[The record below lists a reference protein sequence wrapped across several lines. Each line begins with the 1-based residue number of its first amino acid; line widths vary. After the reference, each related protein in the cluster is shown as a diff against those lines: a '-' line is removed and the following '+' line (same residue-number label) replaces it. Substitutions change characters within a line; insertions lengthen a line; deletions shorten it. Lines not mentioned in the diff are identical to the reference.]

1 MAQVIAP
8 LFSLSASGLMGKALF
23 FYDTKYG
30 ARVRSPKKT
39 FVPPGNIWEVNKAW
53 FQMASDRFKN
63 DLTQEQKWAWKL
75 AYVSDCDTYRDIF
88 MGVQIQYWNLS
99 PENMITW
106 PLVGVPDIGN
116 ITFNAYES
124 LSEVHCSFKDFNKIL
139 IEKYCPC
146 TLWACKIGDDLP
158 PTEAEIDLKRQKYSA
173 TLLLWPGAVNYLW
186 GGVRYLDGTKKMFFI
201 GSYDRT

>member
-30 ARVRSPKKT
+30 ARVRSPKKS
-39 FVPPGNIWEVNKAW
+39 FVPPGNIWEVNIAW
-53 FQMASDRFKN
+53 FQKASDRFKN
-63 DLTQEQKWAWKL
+63 ILTQEQKWAWKL

-99 PENMITW
+99 PLNDVTW
-106 PLVGVPDIGN
+106 PYVGVSDIGN
-116 ITFNAYES
+116 ITFNAYEYTDYVS
-124 LSEVHCSFKDFNKIL
+124 CSFKDFNKSIY
-139 IEKYCPC
+139 EKYCPC
-146 TLWACKIGDDLP
+146 TLWACKIGNDLP
-158 PTEAEIDLKRQKYSA
+158 PEEDEIDLKRQKYSA
-173 TLLLWPGAVNYLW
+173 KLLLWPGAINYLW